1 MTDKQSKKEIM
12 LQNLKER
19 QGEATAVRKIVMITA
34 VSLLAAIIIVGIGT
48 FFYISS
54 ALKPY
59 DPDNE
64 EVRTVEIPIGSSP
77 TSIANTLEENKIIKN
92 ARIFKYYVKFK
103 NESNF
108 QAGKYE
114 LSQSMTFDEIIDT
127 IQSGKL
133 IQEAEIKMTIPEGKQ
148 LKEIAGIIADK
159 TGKNADE
166 VFEQISSKEF
176 AKEMQVKFPE
186 LLTDEI
192 FADNIKYPLE
202 GYLYPATYEFFEE
215 DPAVEVIVSQMIAKT
230 SEVVM
235 KYQDQMQ
242 AKEMT
247 THELLTISSL
257 VEEEATAKTDRGKI
271 ASVFYNRMEID
282 MPLQTDPTV
291 LYALGEHKERTLY
304 EDLKVD
310 DPYNTYQNRGL
321 TPGPIA
327 NAGETSIQA
336 TLEPEETDYL
346 YFLANREGEVFYSKT
361 LDEHNKLKAEH
372 ITSQNDN

>member
-12 LQNLKER
+12 LQKLKER

-34 VSLLAAIIIVGIGT
+34 ASILAAFLIVGIGT
-48 FFYISS
+48 FIYISS
-54 ALKPY
+54 ALKPF
-59 DPDNE
+59 DPDNKE
-64 EVRTVEIPIGSSP
+64 LRTVEIPIGSSP

-92 ARIFKYYVKFK
+92 ARVFKYYVKFK

-159 TGKNADE
+159 TGKNAEE
-166 VFEQISSKEF
+166 VFKQISSKEF

-192 FADNIKYPLE
+192 FAEDIKYPLE
-202 GYLYPATYEFFEE
+202 GYLYPATYEFFEKN
-215 DPAVEVIVSQMIAKT
+215 PAVDVIVSQMIAKT
-230 SEVVM
+230 SEIVM

-242 AKEMT
+242 EKGMT
-247 THELLTISSL
+247 IHQLLTISSL

-291 LYALGEHKERTLY
+291 LYALGEHKDRTLY

-310 DPYNTYQNRGL
+310 DPYNTYKNRGL

-336 TLEPEETDYL
+336 VLEPEDTDYL

-372 ITSQNDN
+372 ITSQND

>member
-12 LQNLKER
+12 LQKLKER

-34 VSLLAAIIIVGIGT
+34 ASILAAFLIVGIGT
-48 FFYISS
+48 FIYISS
-54 ALKPY
+54 ALKPF
-59 DPDNE
+59 DPDNKE
-64 EVRTVEIPIGSSP
+64 LRTVEIPIGSSP
-77 TSIANTLEENKIIKN
+77 TSIANTSEENKIIKN
-92 ARIFKYYVKFK
+92 ARVFKYYVKFK

-159 TGKNADE
+159 TGKNAEE
-166 VFEQISSKEF
+166 VFKQISSKEF

-192 FADNIKYPLE
+192 FAENIKYPLE

-215 DPAVEVIVSQMIAKT
+215 NPAVDVIVSQMIAKT
-230 SEVVM
+230 SEIVM

-242 AKEMT
+242 EKGMT
-247 THELLTISSL
+247 IHQLLTISSL

-291 LYALGEHKERTLY
+291 LYALGEHKDRTLY

-310 DPYNTYQNRGL
+310 DPYNTYKNRGL

-336 TLEPEETDYL
+336 VLEPEDTDYL

-372 ITSQNDN
+372 ITSQND